1 MNIITFNVNGL
12 ASDNARVPK
21 RRKIFTWLKTQRCDV
36 ALLQET
42 HCTDSVQHIWS
53 HEWGGDS
60 FFSNGTSGSR
70 GVCILVRRG
79 LGIDVKEV
87 RRDDQGRL
95 IFVKGVFEGNSILLG
110 NVYCPNTD
118 EVESIMRVNN

>member
-1 MNIITFNVNGL
+1 MNGVGTV
-12 ASDNARVPK
+12 
-21 RRKIFTWLKTQRCDV
+21 
-36 ALLQET
+36 
-42 HCTDSVQHIWS
+42 
-53 HEWGGDS
+53 

-118 EVESIMRVNN
+118 EVESIMRVNNWLSEMLVDNVVLAGDFNVTLDPNLDREWQNQRAVRD